1 MIRQLRRSRRTDSLP
16 NDLRQRRSPL
26 GRWIYLGL
34 LFAFFMW
41 LADLVVGPLLRLQ
54 ADGLVVADRLS
65 VSVPFAAQVTAV
77 TATPGAEVRRGEELA
92 RVSSVDLA
100 VAIATLT
107 ARNAELRTKRADLEH
122 RARIAEAVLPIARDR
137 AQQADRALDR
147 IREVRED
154 GRVALTTWSQALAER
169 FIANERVAE
178 LQAEVRTSDSSL
190 SAVDGALGDAS
201 RALGGLAGAY
211 ADGIVTAPDDGII
224 GLTTARPGDVLTVGQ
239 PLMGLYRPPRWVLAY
254 LETGSL
260 YSVNVGDVVQVSDGF
275 TNLTGRVTEVLP
287 VADQLP
293 EEFRK
298 LFQPRDR
305 SQVARV
311 ALEEDRAL
319 PLFAKVRLSGIGWLS
334 PGSAVRVWLDRLF
347 GLPSGSR
354 NVPDDSGSDKTVGG
368 PAQPVAGQ
376 EMNARPAQ

>member
-1 MIRQLRRSRRTDSLP
+1 MVLIHQLRSIPRVDSLP
-16 NDLRQRRSPL
+16 NDPRHRRSPV

-34 LFAFFMW
+34 LFAFFLW
-41 LADLVVGPLLRLQ
+41 LADLLIGPMLRLQ

-65 VSVPFAAQVTAV
+65 ISVPFAAQVEAV
-77 TATPGAEVRRGEELA
+77 AVTPGAEVRRGDELA
-92 RVSSVDLA
+92 RVTSVDLS

-107 ARNAELRTKRADLEH
+107 ARNAELLTKRADLEH

-169 FIANERVAE
+169 SVANERVAE
-178 LQAEVRTSDSSL
+178 LQAEARTSGTSL
-190 SAVDGALGDAS
+190 SAVDAALSDTS
-201 RALGGLAGAY
+201 RALAGLGQAY
-211 ADGIVTAPDDGII
+211 AGGIVVAPDDGIV
-224 GLTTARPGDVLTVGQ
+224 GLTTARPGEVVTVGQ
-239 PLMGLYRPPRWVLAY
+239 PLMVLYRPQRWVLTY
-254 LETGSL
+254 LETGTL
-260 YSVNVGDVVQVSDGF
+260 YSVNVGDAVQVTDGF
-275 TNLTGRVTEVLP
+275 TRLTGRVVEVLP

-311 ALEEDRAL
+311 TLEDDGNGAAL
-319 PLFAKVRLSGIGWLS
+319 PLFTKVRLSGIGWLS
-334 PGSAVRVWLDRLF
+334 PGTTVRVWLERLL
-347 GLPSGSR
+347 G
-354 NVPDDSGSDKTVGG
+354 VPARLGG
-368 PAQPVAGQ
+368 GTTAAAAS
-376 EMNARPAQ
+376 E